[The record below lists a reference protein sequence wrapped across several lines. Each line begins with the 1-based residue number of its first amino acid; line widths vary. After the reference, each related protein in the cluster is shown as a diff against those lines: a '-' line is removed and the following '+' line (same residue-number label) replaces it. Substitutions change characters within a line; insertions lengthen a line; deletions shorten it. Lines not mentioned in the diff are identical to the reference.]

1 VEHEAL
7 KNFWLNKNII
17 DKALIYLGYN
27 KIIIDRLDEKRKR
40 SIIIDEYLY
49 QTLQNFDDP
58 AHISV
63 EDMAEYL
70 MDCQRK

>member
-7 KNFWLNKNII
+7 KNFWLNNNAI
-17 DKALIYLGYN
+17 DKALMYLGYN
-27 KIIIDRLDEKRKR
+27 KTIIDRLNEKQKR

-49 QTLQNFDDP
+49 QTLQNYHEP

-70 MDCQRK
+70 IDCQRK